1 MYDNEYHKNYYKE
14 NKERIAE
21 TQKKCREKNKEKK
34 KEYDK
39 KYLEENREKKSE
51 YYKQY
56 YEENKER
63 KKEKRDN
70 PENKEKRKKWRK
82 DYYKKNKEQ
91 SKIQYDIWCE
101 KNQEK
106 VKEYRKTYYK
116 KNKQKINHVIGW
128 RSVLRTTLV
137 RMNTEKEGHTIDL
150 LGYSAT
156 DMKDYLSSLFTPEMS
171 WDNYGEW
178 HIDHIKPVSSYHK
191 DTPPNIVCAL
201 SNLQPLWATT
211 REIDGVIYEGNLN
224 KGDNYL

>member
-1 MYDNEYHKNYYKE
+1 MAHDKDYHKKYYEK
-14 NKERIAE
+14 NKEKMKESQR
-21 TQKKCREKNKEKK
+21 KWREKNKEKK

-39 KYLEENREKKSE
+39 NYLEENKEKKLE

-56 YEENKER
+56 YEENKEK
-63 KKEKRDN
+63 KKEDRDKL
-70 PENKEKRKKWRK
+70 ENKEKRKKWRK
-82 DYYKKNKEQ
+82 EYYRKNKEK
-91 SKIQYDIWCE
+91 SKQQYGEWCE
-101 KNQEK
+101 KNQDK

-116 KNKQKINHVIGW
+116 KNKEKINHIIGW
-128 RSVLRTTLV
+128 RSILRNTLI

-150 LGYSAT
+150 LGYSALELKSY
-156 DMKDYLSSLFTPEMS
+156 MQSKFTPEMS

-224 KGDNYL
+224 KGVTR